1 MSPEMRT
8 DASTASAQRV
18 VIEMLQRALGDAVTH
33 DEDAMLGYRRDQSLL
48 TDAGR
53 PLALVRARTID
64 DVRLTLKIA
73 NSHGTPVVTRGA
85 GTGLTGA
92 ANAVEGCILLSVER
106 MNTVIEIDTRA
117 RTATVQPGV
126 LNADLAAAAKEVG
139 LWYVPDP
146 GSRAISSI
154 GGNLATNAGGPCC
167 AKYGVTA
174 DHVARIKAVLADGR
188 IIHTG
193 SDTRKNTAGLNLTQL
208 LVGSEG
214 TLAVIVEAT
223 MRLRVAPTA
232 ASTVVA
238 NFAKTSEAVDAV
250 LAITESAQPC
260 LVELMDSATVSAVN
274 DMTRMGLDHS
284 EGSALLLVQC
294 DGRDAAA
301 EAAASAAACARSGA
315 TEVYCTDDPAEGEDF
330 MQARRVALTALERRG
345 STLLDDVAV
354 PVPRLPEML
363 AAIESTSRRHDVLIG
378 TFGHAAD
385 GNLHPTIVFDAA
397 NSREVARAQRAFNDL
412 ISACLNLGGS
422 ISGEHGI
429 GVLKHSYLETM
440 VGSTE
445 HELMLGIKRAFDPT
459 GILNPDRGI

>member
-1 MSPEMRT
+1 MTPEMRT
-8 DASTASAQRV
+8 DSSAVSVQDV
-18 VIEMLQRALGDAVTH
+18 VEMLRQALGEAVTH
-33 DEDAMLGYRRDQSLL
+33 DENSMLGYRRDQSFL

-53 PLALVRARTID
+53 PIALVRARTVD
-64 DVRLTLKIA
+64 DVVLTLKIA

-85 GTGLTGA
+85 GTGLAGA
-92 ANAVEGCILLSVER
+92 ANAVEGCILLSTER
-106 MNTVIEIDTRA
+106 MNTILKIDTQA

-126 LNADLAAAAKEVG
+126 LNADLAAAAKAVG

-167 AKYGVTA
+167 TKYGVTA
-174 DHVARIKAVLADGR
+174 DHVARIKAVLSDGR
-188 IIHTG
+188 VVHTG
-193 SDTRKNTAGLNLTQL
+193 ADTRKNVAGLNLTQL

-223 MRLRVAPTA
+223 MRLRVASTA

-238 NFAKTSEAVDAV
+238 NFAKTSEAIAAV
-250 LAITESAQPC
+250 LSITESAEPC
-260 LVELMDSATVSAVN
+260 LVELMDSTTVSAVN
-274 DMTRMGLDHS
+274 DMTRMGLEHS

-301 EAAASAAACARSGA
+301 EAATSAAACARSGA
-315 TEVYCTDDPAEGEDF
+315 TEVYRTDDPAEGEDF

-345 STLLDDVAV
+345 RTLLDDVAV

-363 AAIESTSRRHDVLIG
+363 AAIESTSRRHGVLIG

-397 NSREVARAQRAFNDL
+397 NSGEVARAKQAFDD
-412 ISACLNLGGS
+412 IVSACLSLGGS

-445 HELMLGIKRAFDPT
+445 RELMLGIKRAFDPA
-459 GILNPDRGI
+459 GILNPGRGI